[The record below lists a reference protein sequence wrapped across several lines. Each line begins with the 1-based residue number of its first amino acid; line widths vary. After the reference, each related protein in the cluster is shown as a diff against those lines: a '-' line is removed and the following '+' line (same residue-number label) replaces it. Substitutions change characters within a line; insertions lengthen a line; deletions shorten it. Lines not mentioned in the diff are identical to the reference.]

1 MEVLPLVTIRCTVYN
16 HEPYLRQC
24 LDGFVMQKTNFKF
37 EAWVHDDAS
46 TDRSADII
54 QEYAKKYPEIIKPY
68 YEKENLYSKHDHSFR
83 EVTWN
88 SKYLRGKYIALCE
101 GDDYWTDP
109 LKLQKQV
116 DYLEQH
122 PEVTLVYTGFNNVNE
137 NSVPIIRPYY
147 EYLKKHSRSGDVFHN
162 LMYRNFIMT
171 LTVCFRSE
179 IRESAAYTNYQ
190 GSLYDYGLFLAA
202 SIIGEVFY
210 FSDITGNYRKT
221 QGSLITSHKSEVNK
235 KLSQVRLYFAQCF
248 LKGKGSKRSWRR
260 NRIIEYNIVK
270 GFLFDKSNLHKLYTD
285 FPYLRLYQIPCS
297 IEHFIVRVLKKLHII
312 SKFY

>member
-88 SKYLRGKYIALCE
+88 PKYLRGKYIAFCE

-109 LKLQKQV
+109 MKLQKQV
-116 DYLEQH
+116 DFLEKNPEYVMCAHNYTIFEQNTGKTYPCYNYNHREYKQDGAVSYL
-122 PEVTLVYTGFNNVNE
+122 PFTYYDGWFTTPLACMVRNADYLYTMPREKF
-137 NSVPIIRPYY
+137 
-147 EYLKKHSRSGDVFHN
+147 K
-162 LMYRNFIMT
+162 NFID
-171 LTVCFRSE
+171 L
-179 IRESAAYTNYQ
+179 AYY
-190 GSLYDYGLFLAA
+190 YY
-202 SIIGEVFY
+202 V
-210 FSDITGNYRKT
+210 
-221 QGSLITSHKSEVNK
+221 
-235 KLSQVRLYFAQCF
+235 
-248 LKGKGSKRSWRR
+248 LKRGKGVLLRDRMGVYRVHQGGIYSGSTMEFNYCRVVSILTTIYKLEKDKKILPMLQQYEMGYIVELVR
-260 NRIIEYNIVK
+260 NRKIFK
-270 GFLFDKSNLHKLYTD
+270 GITELILMINKMPFKYFFSTSLHLIHY
-285 FPYLRLYQIPCS
+285 Y
-297 IEHFIVRVLKKLHII
+297 VR
-312 SKFY
+312 KF

>member
-88 SKYLRGKYIALCE
+88 PKYLRGKYIAFCE

-109 LKLQKQV
+109 MKLQTYPCYNYNHREYKQDGAV
-116 DYLEQH
+116 SYLPFTYYDGWFTTPLACMVRNADYL
-122 PEVTLVYTGFNNVNE
+122 YTMPREKF
-137 NSVPIIRPYY
+137 
-147 EYLKKHSRSGDVFHN
+147 K
-162 LMYRNFIMT
+162 NFID
-171 LTVCFRSE
+171 L
-179 IRESAAYTNYQ
+179 AYY
-190 GSLYDYGLFLAA
+190 YY
-202 SIIGEVFY
+202 V
-210 FSDITGNYRKT
+210 
-221 QGSLITSHKSEVNK
+221 
-235 KLSQVRLYFAQCF
+235 
-248 LKGKGSKRSWRR
+248 LKRGKGVLLRDRMGVYRVHQGGIYSGSTMEFNYCRVVSILTTIYKLEKDKKILPMLQQYEMGYIVELVR
-260 NRIIEYNIVK
+260 NRKIFK
-270 GFLFDKSNLHKLYTD
+270 GITELILMINKMPFKYFFSTSLHLIHY
-285 FPYLRLYQIPCS
+285 Y
-297 IEHFIVRVLKKLHII
+297 VR
-312 SKFY
+312 KF